1 MTKKD
6 YKILAI
12 ITILYS
18 IISFIN
24 LGNNNNPN
32 TFLKLYAGDTIK
44 LNFNQE
50 EEITKVLIFTGE
62 RYGDYEV
69 TIDEETNPEDIEEY
83 YTEER
88 VNEEGQTITY
98 KYTRTKEDTNTE
110 NIQNINNK
118 YEVKSQVFAWQ
129 EVNFTEP
136 VKAKNIRINIKSVDS
151 EYCMIGEV
159 GVYAGDRLVLL
170 SSLDETDSYILDEQS
185 TVPIEYTYLNSS
197 YFDEVYFP
205 RSAYEYVHGLD
216 VYETVH
222 PPLGKLLQAIPV
234 AIFGMAPF
242 DYRLGGNIC
251 GILMVVVM
259 FLFAYKMFGKTKFA
273 VIAALLMAFDTF
285 HFVQTRIGTVD
296 SYLVLF
302 IMISAYFMF
311 SYIKSKDHKYRKLM
325 LSGIFIACA
334 ISVKWSALYSA
345 LGLAIVFFIDFFK
358 NIKEQSKE
366 ENIKTILFCFLPF
379 VTIPLIMYFVLYLAF
394 PNINGNHTNSFSAVI
409 KQIQIMFKYHSELT
423 ATHPYSSKWYTWP
436 FTQRNIFYFVKHYQD
451 GTYGT
456 ISLFG
461 NIFVWWGGVIAFFYM
476 IFYTIFNRKIIVEK
490 KKNEEGKEVNVI
502 NKSDKLI
509 PLFLI
514 IMILTSFLPYAFI
527 TRVMFLYHYFP
538 TLPFVML
545 GIVYLMSKLPDNKK
559 TNIGIIIY
567 MTLVASFFIMYYPA
581 ITGIKTNIE
590 YIKFLKLDWLKVF
603 GHKIFNWDM

>member
-24 LGNNNNPN
+24 LGDNNNPN
-32 TFLKLYAGDTIK
+32 TFLKLVEGDTIR

-62 RYGDYEV
+62 RYGSYGLSFD
-69 TIDEETNPEDIEEY
+69 DEETNPEDYEEY
-83 YTEER
+83 YTEDKI
-88 VNEEGQTITY
+88 NEDGEIITY
-98 KYTRTKEDTNTE
+98 SYVREKEGIDNGKNTDS
-110 NIQNINNK
+110 IINVNAR
-118 YEVKSQVFAWQ
+118 VFSW
-129 EVNFTEP
+129 EEIKFVDP
-136 VKAKNIRINIKSVDS
+136 VKTDHIRITVNSVDS
-151 EYCMIGEV
+151 EYCMMGEV
-159 GVYAGDRLVLL
+159 GVFAGDRLVLL
-170 SSLDETDSYILDEQS
+170 SSLDEEDYYIIDEQS
-185 TVPIEYTYLNSS
+185 TVPEEYTFMNST

-234 AIFGMAPF
+234 AIFGMSPL
-242 DYRLGGNIC
+242 DYRIGGNIC

-259 FLFAYKMFGKTKFA
+259 YFFAFKMFGKTKFA

-311 SYIKSKDHKYRKLM
+311 SYIKNKDHKYRKLM

-358 NIKEQSKE
+358 NRKDQSKE
-366 ENIKTILFCFLPF
+366 ENIRTILFCFF
-379 VTIPLIMYFVLYLAF
+379 TFISIPLIMYFVLYLAF
-394 PNINGNHTNSFSAVI
+394 PNISGNHTNSLSAVI
-409 KQIQIMFKYHSELT
+409 QQIKNMFNYHSGLT
-423 ATHPYSSKWYTWP
+423 ATHPYGSKWYTWP
-436 FTQRNIFYFVKHYQD
+436 FTHTNIFYYFKNYPD
-451 GTYGT
+451 GSYGT

-461 NIFVWWGGVIAFFYM
+461 NVFVWWGGVIAFFFM
-476 IFYTIFNRKIIVEK
+476 VFYTIFNRKIVLEK
-490 KKNEEGKEVNVI
+490 KINEEGKEVAVI
-502 NKSDKLI
+502 DTTDKLVPI
-509 PLFLI
+509 FLI
-514 IMILTSFLPYAFI
+514 IMILTSLLPYALI

-545 GIVYLMSKLPDNKK
+545 GIVFLMSKLPNNKK

-567 MTLVASFFIMYYPA
+567 MTLVAAFFIMYYPA
-581 ITGIKTNIE
+581 ISGVKTNPD
-590 YIKFLKLDWLKVF
+590 YIKFLQLKDLKIF
-603 GHKIFNWDM
+603 GNKIFNWDM

>member
-24 LGNNNNPN
+24 LGDNNNPN
-32 TFLKLYAGDTIK
+32 TFLKLVEGDTIR
-44 LNFNQE
+44 LDFNQE
-50 EEITKVLIFTGE
+50 EEITRVLIFTGE
-62 RYGDYEV
+62 RYGKYQLSF
-69 TIDEETNPEDIEEY
+69 DEKETNPEDLEEY
-83 YTEER
+83 YTEDKI
-88 VNEEGQTITY
+88 NEEGQIITY
-98 KYTRTKEDTNTE
+98 KYVREKQDTANEQNT
-110 NIQNINNK
+110 NNSINVNAR
-118 YEVKSQVFAWQ
+118 VFSW
-129 EVNFTEP
+129 EEIKFVEP
-136 VKAKNIRINIKSVDS
+136 VKTNNIRITVDSVDS

-170 SSLDETDSYILDEQS
+170 SSTAEEDYYIIDEQS
-185 TVPIEYTYLNSS
+185 AVPSEYSFMNST

-205 RSAYEYVHGLD
+205 RSAYEYIHGLD

-234 AIFGMAPF
+234 AIFGMSPL
-242 DYRLGGNIC
+242 DYRIGGNIC

-259 FLFAYKMFGKTKFA
+259 YFFAFKMFGKTKFA

-358 NIKEQSKE
+358 NMKDQSKE

-379 VTIPLIMYFVLYLAF
+379 VTIPLIMYFVLYIAF
-394 PNINGNHTNSFSAVI
+394 PNINGNHTNSISDVI
-409 KQIQIMFKYHSELT
+409 NQIKIMYNYHSGLT
-423 ATHPYSSKWYTWP
+423 ATHPYGSKWYTWP
-436 FTQRNIFYFVKHYQD
+436 FTHKNIFYYFKNYPD
-451 GTYGT
+451 GSYGT